1 MMDKLVK
8 SIKTR
13 EIIEK
18 YKFKFNKGL
27 GQNFLIDEDALNS
40 IIRAAD
46 LTREDSVLE
55 VGPGIG
61 TLTLE
66 LAETAGRVLTI
77 EVDKNLIPILEDA
90 FKDWDNVKL
99 YHGDALK
106 VDLKEIVAEYL
117 TPPISICANL
127 PYYITTPLITKFF
140 KEGVDIK
147 NIVLMVQKEVAERMA
162 AVPGG
167 KDYGAL
173 SLLVQYYSNPSIVAV
188 VPPHC
193 FMPRPKVDSVVIK
206 LEMHKE
212 PRVKVKDVDLF
223 FRVIRDSFIQRRKT
237 LSNALK
243 NIGLSKEE
251 LYLAFEKSGIDPVRR
266 GETLSIE
273 EFGVLSDEIYNL
285 MKKGI

>member
-1 MMDKLVK
+1 MMDKLVR
-8 SIKTR
+8 SIRTR

-18 YKFKFNKGL
+18 YRFRFNKSL
-27 GQNFLIDEDALNS
+27 GQNFLIDEEALNT
-40 IIRAAD
+40 IIKAAD
-46 LTREDSVLE
+46 LTRDDSVLE
-55 VGPGIG
+55 IGPGIG

-66 LAETAGRVLTI
+66 LAENAEKVLTI

-106 VDLKEIVAEYL
+106 LDLKKIVSEYL
-117 TPPISICANL
+117 TPPVTICANL
-127 PYYITTPLITKFF
+127 PYYITTPLINKFF

-162 AVPGG
+162 AAPGG
-167 KDYGAL
+167 KDYGSL
-173 SLLVQYYSNPSIVAV
+173 SLLVQYYCKPSIVAV

-193 FMPRPKVDSVVIK
+193 FMPRPKVDSVIIK
-206 LEMHKE
+206 LEIFRE
-212 PRVKVKDVDLF
+212 PPVKVRDEELF

-243 NIGLSKEE
+243 NTGLSKED
-251 LYLAFEKSGIDPVRR
+251 LSQAFEKSGIDPVRR
-266 GETLSIE
+266 GETLSIG
-273 EFGVLSDEIYNL
+273 EFSALSDEIFGL
-285 MKKGI
+285 MNKR